1 MPAAGPANAPEALS
15 GSGGDD
21 WILTG
26 DQARWPDYIPDEI
39 PALDG
44 AIRKIMQ
51 GSTSLRIFYS
61 DLSQQQVDAWLAL
74 LRQRGFQVQH
84 VVYVQEG
91 FPDNSAERI
100 AAGDF
105 DAVNISKDPYYLD
118 ISYGGGP
125 TTLDIQTSGFEDAY
139 PFTPERD
146 WPADL
151 AGVIPPPMRS
161 RIEAVYAQAD
171 GGFEVVATPGDAS
184 AVADYVQALL
194 AAGFAPLTAPV
205 KGSAPV
211 GGDYRDVYG
220 RDDIELA
227 IDSSPSVSTMRLTVW
242 RVDRA
247 NLPAWPADLDG
258 LVPQP
263 EGSSV
268 KMLVPLGGHNWII
281 SCAGPGAQLLAA
293 YAGQLSAA
301 GFTVTGRSESPGGGL
316 AQVELQGR
324 GLEVD
329 LSLGAMGELMVR
341 VSDGS

>member
-1 MPAAGPANAPEALS
+1 VPATGAANAPEAPSVS
-15 GSGGDD
+15 GSDD

-39 PALDG
+39 PPLDG
-44 AIRKIMQ
+44 AIRQIMQ
-51 GSTSLRIFYS
+51 GSTSLRVFYS
-61 DLSQQQVDAWLAL
+61 DLSQQQIDAWLAL
-74 LRQRGFQVQH
+74 LRQRGFEVQY

-91 FPDNSAERI
+91 FPDDSAERI

-105 DAVNISKDPYYLD
+105 DAVNISKDRYHLD
-118 ISYGGGP
+118 ISYGGGA
-125 TTLDIQTSGFEDAY
+125 TTLDMQTSGFEDAY
-139 PFTPERD
+139 PFTPDRD

-151 AGVIPPPMRS
+151 AGVIPPPTRS
-161 RIEAVYAQAD
+161 RIEAVYAQSD
-171 GGFEVVATPGDAS
+171 GGYQVVATPSDGT
-184 AVADYVQALL
+184 AVADYVQTLL
-194 AAGFAPLTAPV
+194 AAGFAPLSAPA

-211 GGDYRDVYG
+211 AGDYLDVYG
-220 RDDIELA
+220 RDDIELT
-227 IDSSPSVSTMRLTVW
+227 IDHSPSISTMRLTVW

-247 NLPAWPADLDG
+247 NLPTWPADLDG

-263 EGSSV
+263 DGSSV

-293 YAGQLSAA
+293 YADQLSAA
-301 GFTVTGRSESPGGGL
+301 GFTVTDRSESPGAGW

-329 LSLGAMGELMVR
+329 LSLGATGELMVR